1 MPISFVAFDFET
13 ANSTRS
19 SACALGMTKVIDGKI
34 VDQMSAKFK
43 PPEGFDHFDY
53 RNISIH
59 GISEKEV
66 ADKDRFGSYWNNFA
80 EFAKGFPLVAHNA
93 SFDMSVLRASL
104 RASNLG
110 WPEIDYVCTY
120 VMSQKVFSLTSY
132 SLFFVAYECGIKLDK
147 DSHHDARYDSEICAK
162 VLLDIFRRKD
172 CDDLSTLMKS
182 VDMEIGHLF
191 EDSWYACRSR
201 SSIRSPNRSRDE
213 KRLKVG
219 EVKINLDASTE
230 HPLFGKKVVF
240 TGALYS
246 MPRHEAWEL
255 VAAVGAIPMDTIS
268 KSTDYLV
275 LGEQILLNLKPG
287 EVQSGK
293 FRKAESLRESGLSI
307 QVISETDFL
316 AILEPQQGTD

>member
-1 MPISFVAFDFET
+1 MGISFVAFDFET

-19 SACALGMTKVIDGKI
+19 SACALGMTKVVDGKI
-34 VDQMSAKFK
+34 VDQMSAKFR
-43 PPEGFDHFDY
+43 PPEDFDHFDY

-59 GISEKEV
+59 GITEKDV
-66 ADKDRFGSYWNNFA
+66 ADKDRFGSYWNSFA
-80 EFAKGFPLVAHNA
+80 DFAKGFPLVAHNA

-110 WPEIDYVCTY
+110 WPELDYVCTY
-120 VMSQKVFSLTSY
+120 VMSQKVYSLTSY
-132 SLFFVAYECGIKLDK
+132 SLLFVAYECGIALDK
-147 DSHHDARYDSEICAK
+147 NSHHDARYDSEICAK
-162 VLLDIFRRKD
+162 VLLDIFDRKG
-172 CDDLSTLMKS
+172 CSDLPSLIS
-182 VDMEIGHLF
+182 SLDMEIGHLF
-191 EDSWYACRSR
+191 EDSYFAFRSYG
-201 SSIRSPNRSRDE
+201 PNRNAIRSRDE

-219 EVKINLDASTE
+219 EVKVNDEANKE
-230 HPLFGKKVVF
+230 HPLFGKKIVF

-246 MPRHEAWEL
+246 MPRPEAWKL

-275 LGEQILLNLKPG
+275 LGEQIILNLKPG

-293 FRKAESLRESGLSI
+293 FRKAEKLRESGLEI

>member
-1 MPISFVAFDFET
+1 MSISFVAFDFET

-19 SACALGMTKVIDGKI
+19 SACALGMTKVVDGKI

-43 PPEGFDHFDY
+43 PPAGFDHFDL

-59 GISEKEV
+59 GITEREV
-66 ADKDRFGSYWNNFA
+66 ADSDRFGSYWNSFSD
-80 EFAKGFPLVAHNA
+80 FAKGFPLVAHNA

-104 RASNLG
+104 RASNLV

-162 VLLDIFRRKD
+162 VLLEIFNRKN
-172 CDDLSTLMKS
+172 CADLPSLLNS
-182 VDMEIGHLF
+182 VGMELGHLF
-191 EDSWYACRSR
+191 EDSWYASR
-201 SSIRSPNRSRDE
+201 SISSNRSTIRSRDE
-213 KRLKVG
+213 KRFKVG
-219 EVKINLDASTE
+219 EVKVNEEANAD
-230 HPLFGKKVVF
+230 HPLFGQKIVF

-246 MPRHEAWEL
+246 MARHEAWEI
-255 VAAVGAIPMDTIS
+255 VAAVGAIPMDSIS

-293 FRKAESLRESGLSI
+293 FRKAESLRESGLNI